1 MSKENIKISKEELEV
16 KKALYRKILDD
27 NYYFFW
33 SLKKRF
39 EKEENQVP
47 KKAFIDMV
55 KTWLSIYKVE
65 FEVKRFQI
73 TFGNQDRDGWT
84 FVYDWRTGEHFSRVS
99 TLLDEKEIAER
110 EAKRK
115 AERDK
120 KIAKKLKEFGLGMG
134 LMIGTAVESQHQLI
148 ELIQEYDK
156 KGIKEVSIEVLK
168 QIISE
173 ASMKTISPEGLLG
186 SMILSMKKEAEQCK

>member
-1 MSKENIKISKEELEV
+1 MSKENIKISKEELKV
-16 KKALYRKILDD
+16 KKAIYKKILDD

-39 EKEENQVP
+39 KKEENQVP

-55 KTWLSIYKVE
+55 KTWLSIYGVE

-73 TFGNQDRDGWT
+73 VFGNQDRDGWT

-115 AERDK
+115 AQEEK
-120 KIAKKLKEFGLGMG
+120 KIAKKLEEFGLDGKY
-134 LMIGTAVESQHQLI
+134 IGTIFQNKAIPEVKIKWLGIALHRRKWPI
-148 ELIQEYDK
+148 KFYDFRDK
-156 KGIKEVSIEVLK
+156 KEKVMILDYFKSHYYYIIKENKNE
-168 QIISE
+168 
-173 ASMKTISPEGLLG
+173 
-186 SMILSMKKEAEQCK
+186 

>member
-33 SLKKRF
+33 ALKKRF

-73 TFGNQDRDGWT
+73 VFGNQDRDGWT

-99 TLLDEKEIAER
+99 TLLDEKERAER

-115 AERDK
+115 AQEEK
-120 KIAKKLKEFGLGMG
+120 KIAKKLEEFGLDGKY
-134 LMIGTAVESQHQLI
+134 IGTVFQNK
-148 ELIQEYDK
+148 ELSDVKIKWLGIALDRRKWPIKFYDYRDK
-156 KGIKEVSIEVLK
+156 KEKVMIVDYFKSHYYYIIKENEN
-168 QIISE
+168 E
-173 ASMKTISPEGLLG
+173 
-186 SMILSMKKEAEQCK
+186 

>member
-1 MSKENIKISKEELEV
+1 MSKENIKISKAELDV

-27 NYYFFW
+27 NYFFFW
-33 SLKKRF
+33 SLKNRF

-55 KTWLSIYKVE
+55 KTWLSIYEVE

-73 TFGNQDRDGWT
+73 IFGNQDRDGWT

-115 AERDK
+115 AQEEK
-120 KIAKKLKEFGLGMG
+120 KIAKKLEEFGLDAKY
-134 LMIGTAVESQHQLI
+134 IGTVFQNK
-148 ELIQEYDK
+148 ELDDVKIRWDGIALDRRKYPIKFYDFRDK
-156 KGIKEVSIEVLK
+156 RDKCMTLDYFKSHYYYKVKE
-168 QIISE
+168 
-173 ASMKTISPEGLLG
+173 
-186 SMILSMKKEAEQCK
+186 KENA